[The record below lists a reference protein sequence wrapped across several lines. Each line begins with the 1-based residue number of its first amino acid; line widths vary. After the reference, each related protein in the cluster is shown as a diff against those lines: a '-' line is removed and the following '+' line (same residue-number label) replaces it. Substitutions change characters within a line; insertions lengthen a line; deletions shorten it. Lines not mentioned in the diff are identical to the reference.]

1 MKFSGINLLDE
12 LGKSELAELRAAFHE
27 RSFVK
32 DHIIYTP
39 EAEDDLV
46 FVISKGRV
54 RIYLA
59 YGDKEFTLAI
69 LNPGD
74 LYATHADC
82 YIQAFDDTT
91 LLLAGVKEVKTVMA
105 RVPLF
110 TRTMVRVL
118 GHILRNSFSIIGDL
132 AFKDIRDRLLSYIL
146 VEADTHG
153 TKLEDGG
160 VELRFDLTIEQ
171 LSLLMGATR
180 QTVSTLLNNLERD
193 GLIKKTGR
201 GRYCIPDM
209 DELSRQ
215 ADKNAA

>member
-12 LGKSELAELRAAFHE
+12 LDKSELSELRTAFHE
-27 RSFVK
+27 RSFAK
-32 DHIIYTP
+32 DHIIYAP
-39 EAEDDLV
+39 GAEDNLV
-46 FVISKGRV
+46 FIIAEGRV

-91 LLLAGVKEVKTVMA
+91 LLLAGVQEVKTVMS

-146 VEADTHG
+146 IEADTNG

-160 VELRFDLTIEQ
+160 VELQFDLTIEQ

-180 QTVSTLLNNLERD
+180 QTVSTLLGSLERD
-193 GLIKKTGR
+193 GLIRKTGR

-209 DELSRQ
+209 AELARQ
-215 ADKNAA
+215 AGEDAA